1 MVRMKLST
9 RSRYGLKAVVDLAV
23 YYGDGPV
30 SLAQLAAWQG
40 ISEAY
45 LEQLLR
51 ELKKGGVVDTVRGAQ
66 GGYLLSREPQ
76 ELPVQEVLDLLEGST
91 KLTDCV
97 GTAPNACQNACTC
110 SARPLFLKL
119 QSRIDDVLK
128 KTTIADLA
136 EDYIQQKR
144 RYDDATSLS

>member
-1 MVRMKLST
+1 MKLST

-30 SLAQLAAWQG
+30 SLAQLASWQG

-76 ELPVQEVLDLLEGST
+76 ELPVQEVLNLLEGST

>member
-1 MVRMKLST
+1 MKLST

-30 SLAQLAAWQG
+30 SLAQLASWQG

-76 ELPVQEVLDLLEGST
+76 QLPVQEVLDLLEGST

-128 KTTIADLA
+128 KTTVADLA

>member
-1 MVRMKLST
+1 MKLST

-23 YYGDGPV
+23 TYGEGPV
-30 SLAQLAAWQG
+30 SLAQLAGAQG

-51 ELKKGGVVDTVRGAQ
+51 ELKKGGVVETARGAQ
-66 GGYLLSREPQ
+66 GGYFLSCDPS
-76 ELPVQEVLDLLEGST
+76 ELSVQRVLSLLEGST
-91 KLTDCV
+91 AVVDCV
-97 GTAPNACQNACTC
+97 GTERSECRNACTC

-128 KTTIADLA
+128 KTTIRELAD
-136 EDYIQQKR
+136 DYIQQKR
-144 RYDDATSLS
+144 RFQNAKSLS